1 MKPHA
6 NLSLAANR
14 ASSGLSGRYNHGVL
28 AHFCATGHSSAMVVS
43 TPSLPPVD
51 TGRLRLRCAE
61 PGDAEAL
68 SAMMNDAISRRLAS
82 WPVPYTPVMAADRIA
97 GVRMAAAEQR
107 SLPFVVE
114 RRADGAVLGW
124 ISISRAP
131 GDNETA
137 LITYWLGEAY
147 QGHGYMR
154 EAVPAAV
161 REAFVRMDVVRLRA
175 AVQDDNEASLAVV
188 RLLGMAPMGEGRIW
202 CPSRGREETCLWF
215 ELPRERAREAL
226 SADAGTAP

>member
-28 AHFCATGHSSAMVVS
+28 AHFCAIGHSSAMVVS

-107 SLPFVVE
+107 SLPVVVE
-114 RRADGAVLGW
+114 RRPQVLGE
-124 ISISRAP
+124 SPQRRHQCHGLTCAQAQRP
-131 GDNETA
+131 G
-137 LITYWLGEAY
+137 
-147 QGHGYMR
+147 H
-154 EAVPAAV
+154 AA
-161 REAFVRMDVVRLRA
+161 
-175 AVQDDNEASLAVV
+175 
-188 RLLGMAPMGEGRIW
+188 
-202 CPSRGREETCLWF
+202 RGSAGQRDYCQACL
-215 ELPRERAREAL
+215 
-226 SADAGTAP
+226 